1 MSLDVI
7 RARVVFRDRAF
18 IDVLDLALRFLTVHA
33 RLYARVAAVV
43 LLPAIALTCGIAW
56 SSGWVAAWIV
66 AVLLGFAAQVP
77 FTILASRAVFQEKV
91 GAGEVLRAARG
102 DLPRILVMRLLW
114 LGAIALASL
123 VFFVPAGWVATVF
136 GFTNEVMLLER
147 APIGQSFGRSNRVA
161 SSSLS
166 DAILGLVVAI
176 AVPLLGVVVADFG
189 GRQTLAELF
198 QFRPPGSLFTEGGSV
213 LAVIG
218 WFGVIPFA
226 ATARFFVYLNVRT
239 RAEGWDVQTRFA
251 ALAARAE
258 LAEAA

>member
-18 IDVLDLALRFLTVHA
+18 IDVLDLALRFMTVHV
-33 RLYARVAAVV
+33 RLYARIAAVV
-43 LLPAIALTCGIAW
+43 LLPAIAVTYAIAW
-56 SSGWVAAWIV
+56 SGGWIAGWIT
-66 AVLLGFAAQVP
+66 AVLLGFAVQVP
-77 FTILASRAVFQEKV
+77 FTVLASRVVFQEKV
-91 GAGEVLRAARG
+91 RAREVLRTALR
-102 DLPRILVMRLLW
+102 DLPRILVMRVLW
-114 LGAIALASL
+114 LGAVGVAAL
-123 VFFVPAGWVATVF
+123 VFFAPAGWVGTVF

-166 DAILGLVVAI
+166 DAMLGLVVAL
-176 AVPLLGVVVADFG
+176 AVPVIGVLLADLG

-198 QFRPPGSLFTEGGSV
+198 QFRPPASLFSEGGSV
-213 LAVIG
+213 LALLG
-218 WFGVIPFA
+218 WFGVIRFA
-226 ATARFFVYLNVRT
+226 ATARFFVYLNIRT

-251 ALAARAE
+251 ALAARSE